1 MARHLETKYASKYAF
16 PEKTSAHCKA
26 KFSSVTNVYIS
37 VKNWDR
43 CQISRQSIVRKSF
56 LQDRKEQHMVTLD
69 IWLLV
74 ALSLAAVLVGMMLGM
89 AMVRSFRT

>member
-1 MARHLETKYASKYAF
+1 
-16 PEKTSAHCKA
+16 
-26 KFSSVTNVYIS
+26 
-37 VKNWDR
+37 
-43 CQISRQSIVRKSF
+43 
-56 LQDRKEQHMVTLD
+56 MVTLD